1 MNEIVELICVKER
14 SKLRVKITTPGYLNT
29 ANCQFPKNLRVE
41 GRKFQVKYTN
51 IKLIQTRGKYF
62 YSIAGKNILNI
73 NTTNTKSNSE
83 AEINTI
89 TQIFEDETTNECS
102 VCLDNEKN
110 IVFNCGHLYTCH
122 DCSYRLTKCPICRIH
137 ITLRIDKNIM
147 G

>member
-110 IVFNCGHLYTCH
+110 IVSICFNSNTFFIY
-122 DCSYRLTKCPICRIH
+122 I
-137 ITLRIDKNIM
+137 
-147 G
+147 

>member
-14 SKLRVKITTPGYLNT
+14 NKLRVKIITPGYLNT
-29 ANCQFPKNLRVE
+29 ANCQFPKQLRVE
-41 GRKFQVKYTN
+41 GRKFQVKSTN

-62 YSIAGKNILNI
+62 YSIAGKNII
-73 NTTNTKSNSE
+73 NQDTYSTINS
-83 AEINTI
+83 EINTI

-110 IVFNCGHLYTCH
+110 IVFNCGHLYTCP
-122 DCSYRLTKCPICRIH
+122 DCSYRLTKCPICRIP
-137 ITLRIDKNIM
+137 ITLRIDKNKM

>member
-14 SKLRVKITTPGYLNT
+14 NKLRVKIITPGYLNT

-41 GRKFQVKYTN
+41 GRKFQVKSTN

-62 YSIAGKNILNI
+62 YSIASKNILNLD
-73 NTTNTKSNSE
+73 TYSKSNSE
-83 AEINTI
+83 TEINTI

-102 VCLDNEKN
+102 ICLDNEKN

-122 DCSYRLTKCPICRIH
+122 DCSYRLNKCPICRIP

>member
-122 DCSYRLTKCPICRIH
+122 DCSYRLTKCPICRIP